1 MIEKITPAG
10 ITKIDNQIRNRTET
24 TAVSSSETET
34 ASESSSSQKVS
45 TAKKYNSIYLKA
57 RDSQSNLS
65 YVQSRADALKAVS
78 VKLQQL
84 KKMAVEY
91 DSAKDRS
98 LAEQD
103 TIVANA
109 EQVLTSIDTMASK
122 EQFLGSKVIGDA
134 DSKELGLDV
143 INLESGGA
151 QAQLDRAIRQVSAKL
166 ASNSALNAE
175 TEIRLENLEKTSKLK
190 NGYLTE
196 FQASEIVDS
205 LVNAMGETDPED
217 LYKKLDAGKTSGLIF

>member
-10 ITKIDNQIRNRTET
+10 IAKIDNPVKGRTGT

-45 TAKKYNSIYLKA
+45 TAKKYNSVYLKA

-65 YVQSRADALKAVS
+65 YVQSRAEALKAVS

-84 KKMAVEY
+84 RKIADEY

-103 TIVANA
+103 RIVSDA

-151 QAQLDRAIRQVSAKL
+151 QAQLDRAIREVAAKM

-175 TEIRLENLEKTSKLK
+175 TEIRLENLEKTSRIK
-190 NGYLTE
+190 NGYITE
-196 FQASEIVDS
+196 FQAVEIAGS
-205 LVNAMGETDPED
+205 LVSAMENTDPED
-217 LYKKLDAGKTSGLIF
+217 IYKKLDAGKTTGLIF